1 LGTTARGD
9 TAEIAPIELHQL
21 SAFRPWWYALAV
33 IALLASALLVVAQI
47 PAAQTGAW
55 LSWVANAFQAVQAT
69 LTFFLVVLTYK
80 LFEVASRVTGQNE
93 RIHRISQLPI
103 IVAEIEPL
111 SFDPFPSYQI
121 QIFNEGS
128 GPAFDIDVR
137 LYYRLKNDRDEAE
150 AAPPPASHN
159 REVRVLI
166 GVMNKERKSGLV
178 TMDAR
183 GIMIGK
189 PWKKLDVGRTGF
201 PSASETIALLEP
213 YALDV
218 FITYKDIY
226 SQVGH
231 TVYQASHA
239 QADVGIELIE
249 LAAPSIAT
257 GSTIRPIAFVKR
269 DSEVT
274 PSSISAAT

>member
-1 LGTTARGD
+1 MRTIARSD
-9 TAEIAPIELHQL
+9 TAEFTPIELHRL
-21 SAFRPWWYALAV
+21 SAFRPWWYAFAV

-55 LSWVANAFQAVQAT
+55 LSWVANAFQGVQAT

-80 LFEVASRVTGQNE
+80 LFEVASRVTEQNE

-121 QIFNEGS
+121 QIINEGS

-150 AAPPPASHN
+150 APPPALHN
-159 REVRVLI
+159 REAHVSI

-257 GSTIRPIAFVKR
+257 GSTIRPIAFVHR

-274 PSSISAAT
+274 PSNISAAT